1 LQDADVIFEG
11 VDLSLELLI
20 GLVQVSALKSQGF
33 GLLAQNLNEIFSLPD
48 L

>member
-20 GLVQVSALKSQGF
+20 GLVQVSALKSEGLC
-33 GLLAQNLNEIFSLPD
+33 LLAQNLYEIFALPD